1 MKKWYR
7 YLAAG
12 VLVLLTLCVAGCG
25 GVSHKSPE
33 KVTEE
38 LIQSYTDGK
47 EKKVKECYNQA
58 DNTEADL
65 QAEITATLK
74 YFAAHNP
81 KKVSVQDCEILS
93 ENDKYSYVYITYNL
107 ILEDDQE
114 YPCVGTYMVGKQ
126 DKTYYI
132 MAPSQITDDMKTQAA
147 TAYVQF
153 MKTDAY
159 KTYTKA
165 YETFICPSRIFKIV
179 KFCNFLSEIS
189 LISMTIDC
197 LQKLLKIMRSIPPNQ
212 MTIRISINKMHV
224 DNIISKYIKPLIN
237 CFTGNSHCCGINH
250 RFQIWMIYFI
260 QHSFYIIYRSSK
272 VGFLRAKRFHCQSDI
287 FCFGIFCQ
295 NRQHFP

>member
-74 YFAAHNP
+74 Y
-81 KKVSVQDCEILS
+81 
-93 ENDKYSYVYITYNL
+93 
-107 ILEDDQE
+107 
-114 YPCVGTYMVGKQ
+114 PCVGTYMVGKQ

-165 YETFICPSRIFKIV
+165 YETFIKKNPGYEDKI
-179 KFCNFLSEIS
+179 SE
-189 LISMTIDC
+189 
-197 LQKLLKIMRSIPPNQ
+197 KAG
-212 MTIRISINKMHV
+212 V
-224 DNIISKYIKPLIN
+224 
-237 CFTGNSHCCGINH
+237 
-250 RFQIWMIYFI
+250 
-260 QHSFYIIYRSSK
+260 
-272 VGFLRAKRFHCQSDI
+272 
-287 FCFGIFCQ
+287 
-295 NRQHFP
+295 

>member
-1 MKKWYR
+1 MRTEGKR
-7 YLAAG
+7 NNHEEMVQISCSRSVG
-12 VLVLLTLCVAGCG
+12 ITDTLCGRMR

-165 YETFICPSRIFKIV
+165 YETFIKKNPGFKLD
-179 KFCNFLSEIS
+179 KRNL
-189 LISMTIDC
+189 LHHID
-197 LQKLLKIMRSIPPNQ
+197 
-212 MTIRISINKMHV
+212 
-224 DNIISKYIKPLIN
+224 
-237 CFTGNSHCCGINH
+237 
-250 RFQIWMIYFI
+250 
-260 QHSFYIIYRSSK
+260 YRK
-272 VGFLRAKRFHCQSDI
+272 GY
-287 FCFGIFCQ
+287 
-295 NRQHFP
+295 N

>member
-1 MKKWYR
+1 MKQQ
-7 YLAAG
+7 A
-12 VLVLLTLCVAGCG
+12 VLQQFLNTNFQVLLNTQ
-25 GVSHKSPE
+25 S
-33 KVTEE
+33 
-38 LIQSYTDGK
+38 LISKRQLLTI
-47 EKKVKECYNQA
+47 C
-58 DNTEADL
+58 EADL
-65 QAEITATLK
+65 QTEITATLK

-165 YETFICPSRIFKIV
+165 YETFIKKNPGYEDKI
-179 KFCNFLSEIS
+179 SE
-189 LISMTIDC
+189 
-197 LQKLLKIMRSIPPNQ
+197 KAG
-212 MTIRISINKMHV
+212 V
-224 DNIISKYIKPLIN
+224 
-237 CFTGNSHCCGINH
+237 
-250 RFQIWMIYFI
+250 
-260 QHSFYIIYRSSK
+260 
-272 VGFLRAKRFHCQSDI
+272 
-287 FCFGIFCQ
+287 
-295 NRQHFP
+295 

>member
-38 LIQSYTDGK
+38 LIQFYVDGK
-47 EKKVKECYNQA
+47 ENKVKDCYNQK

-65 QAEITATLK
+65 QTEITATLK
-74 YFAAHNP
+74 YFEAHNP
-81 KKVSVQDCEILS
+81 KKVSIQDCQVLS
-93 ENDKYSYVYITYNL
+93 QNDNYTYVYITYNL

-132 MAPSQITDDMKTQAA
+132 MSSSQITDDMRTQAA
-147 TAYVQF
+147 TDYANF

-165 YETFICPSRIFKIV
+165 YDTFIKKNPGYEEQIAA
-179 KFCNFLSEIS
+179 
-189 LISMTIDC
+189 
-197 LQKLLKIMRSIPPNQ
+197 KLK
-212 MTIRISINKMHV
+212 
-224 DNIISKYIKPLIN
+224 
-237 CFTGNSHCCGINH
+237 
-250 RFQIWMIYFI
+250 
-260 QHSFYIIYRSSK
+260 
-272 VGFLRAKRFHCQSDI
+272 
-287 FCFGIFCQ
+287 
-295 NRQHFP
+295 

>member
-1 MKKWYR
+1 MRTEGKR
-7 YLAAG
+7 NNHEEMVQISCSRSVG
-12 VLVLLTLCVAGCG
+12 ITDTLCGRMRG
-25 GVSHKSPE
+25 SESQITGKSNRG
-33 KVTEE
+33 
-38 LIQSYTDGK
+38 IDSAYTDGK

-65 QAEITATLK
+65 QTEITATLK

-114 YPCVGTYMVGKQ
+114 YPCVETYMVGKQ

-165 YETFICPSRIFKIV
+165 YETFIKKNPGYEDKI
-179 KFCNFLSEIS
+179 SE
-189 LISMTIDC
+189 
-197 LQKLLKIMRSIPPNQ
+197 KAG
-212 MTIRISINKMHV
+212 V
-224 DNIISKYIKPLIN
+224 
-237 CFTGNSHCCGINH
+237 
-250 RFQIWMIYFI
+250 
-260 QHSFYIIYRSSK
+260 
-272 VGFLRAKRFHCQSDI
+272 
-287 FCFGIFCQ
+287 
-295 NRQHFP
+295 

>member
-12 VLVLLTLCVAGCG
+12 VLVLLTLCVAGCE

-65 QAEITATLK
+65 QTEITATLK

-114 YPCVGTYMVGKQ
+114 YPCVETYMVGKQ

-165 YETFICPSRIFKIV
+165 YETFIKKNPGYEDKI
-179 KFCNFLSEIS
+179 SE
-189 LISMTIDC
+189 
-197 LQKLLKIMRSIPPNQ
+197 KAG
-212 MTIRISINKMHV
+212 V
-224 DNIISKYIKPLIN
+224 
-237 CFTGNSHCCGINH
+237 
-250 RFQIWMIYFI
+250 
-260 QHSFYIIYRSSK
+260 
-272 VGFLRAKRFHCQSDI
+272 
-287 FCFGIFCQ
+287 
-295 NRQHFP
+295 

>member
-65 QAEITATLK
+65 QTEITATLK

-114 YPCVGTYMVGKQ
+114 YPCVETYMVGKQ

-165 YETFICPSRIFKIV
+165 YGTKKRFLNTISNILFIFLPSIYYTPAF
-179 KFCNFLSEIS
+179 SEILS
-189 LISMTIDC
+189 SYPGFFLINVPYGWFKLCWYASHAERYSEE
-197 LQKLLKIMRSIPPNQ
+197 QRYQLLKY
-212 MTIRISINKMHV
+212 V
-224 DNIISKYIKPLIN
+224 DNRAVKGGNLVIDGHGMENIPKENGFIFFPNHQGLFDVLAIIQVCPVP
-237 CFTGNSHCCGINH
+237 FTALLST
-250 RFQIWMIYFI
+250 YL
-260 QHSFYIIYRSSK
+260 RS
-272 VGFLRAKRFHCQSDI
+272 
-287 FCFGIFCQ
+287 
-295 NRQHFP
+295 

>member
-74 YFAAHNP
+74 Y
-81 KKVSVQDCEILS
+81 
-93 ENDKYSYVYITYNL
+93 SYVYITYNL

-114 YPCVGTYMVGKQ
+114 YPCVETYMVGKQ

-165 YETFICPSRIFKIV
+165 YETFIKKNPGYEDKI
-179 KFCNFLSEIS
+179 SE
-189 LISMTIDC
+189 
-197 LQKLLKIMRSIPPNQ
+197 KAG
-212 MTIRISINKMHV
+212 V
-224 DNIISKYIKPLIN
+224 
-237 CFTGNSHCCGINH
+237 
-250 RFQIWMIYFI
+250 
-260 QHSFYIIYRSSK
+260 
-272 VGFLRAKRFHCQSDI
+272 
-287 FCFGIFCQ
+287 
-295 NRQHFP
+295 